1 MPIEIRLPALA
12 PDFEAGTI
20 EHWHEAVGD
29 EIEVGDVIADIETDK
44 AVVEI
49 EAVDSGMLGKIVVEA
64 GTADVPV
71 NSVIGL
77 LLLEGESAK
86 DLEGP
91 YVSAPP
97 DAAPAVTHDDT
108 PSPTSAP
115 SLETQTAPGRN
126 DRVIASPMARR
137 IARQSGVDL
146 RTIKGRGPKGRILRA
161 DVEAAAS
168 ALSDQQA
175 PARPAPSDV
184 ADKAA
189 GEAYT
194 AIPNSSMRKVIA
206 RRLGESKRDVPHFYL
221 TIDCE
226 LDALLAIRKQYN
238 AESPEGAGAYK
249 LSVNDFVVKA
259 CALALR
265 DVPAANVSWTEEAI
279 HQYHD
284 VDISVAVATP
294 RGLITPIVRA
304 ADRKSMIAISA
315 EVKDLAQRARDG
327 KLKPVE
333 YQGGGFSISTLG
345 MFGIQHFSAIVNP
358 PQSCILAVGAGEQRP
373 TVKDGRLG
381 IATLMSCTLSVDHRS
396 VDGAL
401 GAAFL
406 QAFKKYIEQPLSL
419 LLRSAGQ

>member
-1 MPIEIRLPALA
+1 VPIEIRLPALA
-12 PDFEAGTI
+12 PEFEAGTI
-20 EHWHEAVGD
+20 EHWHKVVGD
-29 EIEVGDVIADIETDK
+29 TIEAGDVIADIETDK

-49 EAVDSGMLGKIVVEA
+49 EAVDSGILGKIVIEA

-115 SLETQTAPGRN
+115 SLETQTAPDRN
-126 DRVIASPMARR
+126 ERVIASPMARR

-175 PARPAPSDV
+175 QARPAPSDV
-184 ADKAA
+184 ADEAA

-194 AIPNSSMRKVIA
+194 AIPNTSMRKIIA
-206 RRLGESKRDVPHFYL
+206 RRLSESKRDVPHFYL

-279 HQYHD
+279 HQFHD

-294 RGLITPIVRA
+294 RGLITPVVRG

-315 EVKDLAQRARDG
+315 EVKDLAQRARNG
-327 KLKPVE
+327 KLKPAE
-333 YQGGGFSISTLG
+333 YQGGGFSISNLG
-345 MFGIQHFSAIVNP
+345 MFGIKHFSAIVNP
-358 PQSCILAVGAGEQRP
+358 PQSCILAIGAGEQRP
-373 TVKDGRLG
+373 TVKDGALG

-396 VDGAL
+396 VDGAI
-401 GAAFL
+401 GAEFL

-419 LLRSAGQ
+419 LLKSAGQ

>member
-20 EHWHEAVGD
+20 ELWHKAVGD
-29 EIEVGDVIADIETDK
+29 AIEVGDVIADIETDK

-49 EAVDSGMLGKIVVEA
+49 EALDSGMLGKIVVEA

-97 DAAPAVTHDDT
+97 DAAPAVTHDDI

-115 SLETQTAPGRN
+115 SLETQTAPDRN
-126 DRVIASPMARR
+126 ERVIASPMARR

-175 PARPAPSDV
+175 PARHAPSDV

-194 AIPNSSMRKVIA
+194 AIPNTSMRKVIA

-238 AESPEGAGAYK
+238 AESPEGASAYK

-294 RGLITPIVRA
+294 RGLITPVVRG

-315 EVKDLAQRARDG
+315 EVKDLAQRARNG
-327 KLKPVE
+327 KLKPAE
-333 YQGGGFSISTLG
+333 YQGGGFSISNLG
-345 MFGIQHFSAIVNP
+345 MFGIKHFSAIVNP
-358 PQSCILAVGAGEQRP
+358 PQSCILAIGAGEQRP
-373 TVKDGRLG
+373 TVKDGALG

-396 VDGAL
+396 VDGAT
-401 GAAFL
+401 GAEFL

-419 LLRSAGQ
+419 LLKSAGQ